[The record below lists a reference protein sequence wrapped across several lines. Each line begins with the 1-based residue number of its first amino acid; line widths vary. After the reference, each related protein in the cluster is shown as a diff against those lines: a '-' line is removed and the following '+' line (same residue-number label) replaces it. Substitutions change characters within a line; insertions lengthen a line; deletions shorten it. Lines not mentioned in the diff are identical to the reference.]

1 MHPSTWPATEIT
13 SVTDRPLVLRAP
25 AGLIWLVGVAAVV
38 LFLLGD
44 VVVRGS
50 WQQLLL
56 IAPWTLI
63 PVWFV
68 WVVLYLPHV
77 AIDAEGAHVHNVL
90 RTIHL
95 PWATVDDLVMRWQLE
110 FHLTPDAAAAGF
122 GGRKGVVEAWSFTR
136 RWRGLGRSRV
146 DETEITLDVMRGK
159 KASAGRQPGARPSVT
174 WSLAPLVTGAA
185 IAVWCVTAA
194 LLAG

>member
-1 MHPSTWPATEIT
+1 M
-13 SVTDRPLVLRAP
+13 TDKPLVLRAP
-25 AGLIWLVGVAAVV
+25 TSLIWLVGVAAVV

-50 WQQLLL
+50 WWQLLL

-95 PWATVDDLVMRWQLE
+95 PWATVDDIVMRWQLE
-110 FHLTPDAAAAGF
+110 FHLTSEAAAAGF
-122 GGRKGVVEAWSFTR
+122 GGRKGVVEAWSFTK
-136 RWRGLGRSRV
+136 RWRGIGRARI
-146 DETEITLDVMRGK
+146 DDTEATLDVMRGR
-159 KASAGRQPGARPSVT
+159 KASAPPQRGARPSAT
-174 WSLAPLVTGAA
+174 WSPAPLVAA
-185 IAVWCVTAA
+185 ALIAVWCVVSL